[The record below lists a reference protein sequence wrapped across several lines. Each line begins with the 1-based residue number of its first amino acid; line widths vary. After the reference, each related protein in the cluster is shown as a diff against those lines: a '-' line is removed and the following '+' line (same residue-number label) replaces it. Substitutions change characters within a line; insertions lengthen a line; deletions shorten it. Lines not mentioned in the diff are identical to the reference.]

1 MGSTGKRS
9 NKARRQTTQLVQY
22 LDNAPTELEAFDN
35 ELQSGLSSQIY
46 NYLSDWIEANAPN
59 ATEPIWNVVG
69 SRCEHL
75 EALAN
80 QAEKKETK
88 EQVEKRIQS
97 YFQNVN
103 PGPIAQE
110 LQRAC
115 VLDTVWDSYNSSL
128 SRFVHSPEVGP
139 IIRRYHLPKEVVN
152 ALCSA
157 CMAPL
162 RPTLDTLGIHA
173 KQMQAHGELL
183 QSLAEGQGLRTGLGI
198 AASVAG
204 SLLLGPLGAIGAG
217 LLTGAATDPTSKV
230 DASAERVGD
239 TFEEFQ
245 ASFVAAMEMVDTNVW
260 YTLVSLYGGLLLRLE
275 QDLNALGK
283 RLAAIDLDTGEVQ
296 IELSSKAL
304 EEFDTWARLS
314 LEQLHSLEKDEQWG
328 RLGDAADKALRLTVT
343 NPLRTNVVGT
353 DNETAYTVEFARM
366 RAVAINRV
374 ADIAWREGKT
384 KEACDLYR
392 HLISDT
398 NVAWERIQEG
408 EETPEDE
415 VLHTAGL
422 RLAIA
427 ATSNNGK
434 QANLDDLAVLPAFVA
449 QATARFVASEPRIS
463 ASGEGVAGATILTAK
478 IIAAYADEHGYDLRL
493 ADRMPAVVQRNGGLD
508 EWTQLL
514 QQKAVPASFVLH
526 LVDEDTC
533 AAHAEESKF
542 LAWLTKRAS
551 REKKMDMLRRV
562 LLSMIGVGV
571 LVGGYFLV
579 RWLFF

>member
-9 NKARRQTTQLVQY
+9 NKAGRQTAQLVQY
-22 LDNAPTELEAFDN
+22 LDNAPTELEAYDN
-35 ELQSGLSSQIY
+35 ELQSGLSPQIY
-46 NYLSDWIEANAPN
+46 NYLSEWIKANAPN

-80 QAEKKETK
+80 QTEKKETK
-88 EQVEKRIQS
+88 EQVQKRIQS

-103 PGPIAQE
+103 PGPITQE

-128 SRFVHSPEVGP
+128 SRFAHSPEIGP
-139 IIRRYHLPKEVVN
+139 IIQRYHLPKEVVT

-162 RPTLDTLGIHA
+162 RPALDTLGIHA

-204 SLLLGPLGAIGAG
+204 TLLLGPLGAIGAG

-230 DASAERVGD
+230 DASAEKVGD
-239 TFEEFQ
+239 TFEEFR
-245 ASFVAAMEMVDTNVW
+245 AAFVTAMDMVDTNVW
-260 YTLVSLYGGLLLRLE
+260 YTLISLYGGLLLRLE

-283 RLAAIDLDTGEVQ
+283 SLAAINFDTGEVQ

-304 EEFDTWARLS
+304 EEFDAWARSS
-314 LEQLHSLEKDEQWG
+314 LEQLHSLEREGQWG
-328 RLGDAADKALRLTVT
+328 RLGDAADKALRLTIT
-343 NPLRTNVVGT
+343 DPLRTNVVGT

-374 ADIAWREGKT
+374 ADIAWREGKI

-392 HLISDT
+392 HLRVRTWRGSVSKKEKRHQRTRYCI
-398 NVAWERIQEG
+398 
-408 EETPEDE
+408 P
-415 VLHTAGL
+415 
-422 RLAIA
+422 LA
-427 ATSNNGK
+427 
-434 QANLDDLAVLPAFVA
+434 
-449 QATARFVASEPRIS
+449 
-463 ASGEGVAGATILTAK
+463 
-478 IIAAYADEHGYDLRL
+478 
-493 ADRMPAVVQRNGGLD
+493 
-508 EWTQLL
+508 
-514 QQKAVPASFVLH
+514 
-526 LVDEDTC
+526 
-533 AAHAEESKF
+533 
-542 LAWLTKRAS
+542 
-551 REKKMDMLRRV
+551 
-562 LLSMIGVGV
+562 
-571 LVGGYFLV
+571 
-579 RWLFF
+579 

>member
-9 NKARRQTTQLVQY
+9 NKAERQTAQLVQY

-35 ELQSGLSSQIY
+35 ELQSGLSPQIY
-46 NYLSDWIEANAPN
+46 NYLSNWIKANASN

-88 EQVEKRIQS
+88 EQEQERIRN

-103 PGPIAQE
+103 PGPITQE

-115 VLDTVWDSYNSSL
+115 VLDTVWDSYSSNL
-128 SRFVHSPEVGP
+128 SRLAHSPEVGP
-139 IIRRYHLPKEVVN
+139 ITQRYHLPKEVVT

-162 RPTLDTLGIHA
+162 RPALNVLGVHA
-173 KQMQAHGELL
+173 KQLQAHSELL

-217 LLTGAATDPTSKV
+217 LLTGAATDPASKV
-230 DASAERVGD
+230 NASAEQVGD
-239 TFEEFQ
+239 TFEEFRD
-245 ASFVAAMEMVDTNVW
+245 SFVAAMEMVDTNVR

-283 RLAAIDLDTGEVQ
+283 RLAAIDLDAGEVQ

-304 EEFDTWARLS
+304 EEFDTWARSS
-314 LEQLHSLEKDEQWG
+314 LEQLRSLERDGQWG
-328 RLGDAADKALRLTVT
+328 RLGDAADKALRLTIAE
-343 NPLRTNVVGT
+343 PLRTNVVGT

-374 ADIAWREGKT
+374 ADIAWREGKI

-392 HLISDT
+392 HLISGT
-398 NVAWERIQEG
+398 NVAWEHIQEG
-408 EETPEDE
+408 EETPEYE

-427 ATSNNGK
+427 ATSSNGG
-434 QANLDDLAVLPAFVA
+434 QADPDDLAVLPAFVA
-449 QATARFVASEPRIS
+449 QATARFVASEPWIG
-463 ASGEGVAGATILTAK
+463 APGEGVAGATILTAK
-478 IIAAYADEHGYDLRL
+478 TIAAYADEHGHDLRL

-508 EWTQLL
+508 EWTQLV
-514 QQKAVPASFVLH
+514 QQGTVPASFVLH
-526 LVDEDTC
+526 LVDEETC

-542 LAWLTKRAS
+542 LAWLSKRAS
-551 REKKMDMLRRV
+551 REKKMDMWRRG
-562 LLSMIGVGV
+562 LLSMIGVGA

>member
-9 NKARRQTTQLVQY
+9 NKAERQTAQIVQY
-22 LDNAPTELEAFDN
+22 LDNAPTELKAFDN
-35 ELQSGLSSQIY
+35 ELQSGFSPQIY
-46 NYLSDWIEANAPN
+46 NHLSDWIEANASN

-88 EQVEKRIQS
+88 DQVQERIRS

-115 VLDTVWDSYNSSL
+115 VLDTVWDSYSSSL
-128 SRFVHSPEVGP
+128 SRLAHSPEVGP
-139 IIRRYHLPKEVVN
+139 FTQRYHLPKEVVT

-162 RPTLDTLGIHA
+162 HPALNVLGVHA

-230 DASAERVGD
+230 DASAEQVGD
-239 TFEEFQ
+239 TFEEFR
-245 ASFVAAMEMVDTNVW
+245 ASFVAAMDIVDTNVW
-260 YTLVSLYGGLLLRLE
+260 YTLISLYGGLLLRLE

-283 RLAAIDLDTGEVQ
+283 RLAAINLDTGEVQ

-304 EEFDTWARLS
+304 EEFDAWARSS
-314 LEQLHSLEKDEQWG
+314 LEQLRSLENDEQWG
-328 RLGDAADKALRLTVT
+328 RLGDAADKALRLTIT
-343 NPLRTNVVGT
+343 DPLRTNVVGT

-392 HLISDT
+392 HLISGT

-415 VLHTAGL
+415 VLHTASL

-427 ATSNNGK
+427 ATSSNGE

-478 IIAAYADEHGYDLRL
+478 TIAAYADEHGHDLRL

-508 EWTQLL
+508 EWTQLV
-514 QQKAVPASFVLH
+514 QQKAVSASFVLH
-526 LVDEDTC
+526 LVDEETC
-533 AAHAEESKF
+533 AAHAEESMF
-542 LAWLTKRAS
+542 LAWLSKRAS
-551 REKKMDMLRRV
+551 RERKMDMLRRV
-562 LLSMIGVGV
+562 LLSMIGVGA